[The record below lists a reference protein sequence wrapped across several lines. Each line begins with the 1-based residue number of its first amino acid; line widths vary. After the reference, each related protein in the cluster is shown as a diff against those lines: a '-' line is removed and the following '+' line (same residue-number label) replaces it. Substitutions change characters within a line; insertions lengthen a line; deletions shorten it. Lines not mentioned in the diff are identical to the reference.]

1 MFKKIAVVLALAL
14 TVTGCSKS
22 GKSEANDA
30 GKNGK
35 KAEKVTIVTHDSF
48 KLTDSLKAEFEK
60 SSGYKLEILSPND
73 AGAMVNQLILT
84 KDAPV
89 ADGVFGVDNTLAG
102 KAVAAGIFDD
112 YQSKNIPEVAAGLKL
127 GEALNPI
134 DFGEVCINADK
145 QYFSS
150 HNLALPKTIDDLVK
164 PEYKDMLV
172 IENPASSSPG
182 KAFLIATVGV
192 KGVDGYLD
200 YWQKLKDNG
209 VKVVK
214 GWTDAYTKEFSAG
227 EGKGKYP
234 LVLSYGSSPA
244 AEVNKDG
251 SDSATVSLPDT
262 CFRQT
267 EYAAVLKGAKNPDGA
282 KKFIDFL
289 LTKSVQETLPK
300 EMFVYPVNPE
310 AKIPE
315 SWAKFAKPSGTPIK
329 VDSDLIAKESE
340 KWVKA
345 WTAKVLG

>member
-1 MFKKIAVVLALAL
+1 MFRKITVVLAVALA
-14 TVTGCSKS
+14 VTGCSSSHKS
-22 GKSEANDA
+22 NDGAN
-30 GKNGK
+30 
-35 KAEKVTIVTHDSF
+35 AEKPAKVTIVTHDSF
-48 KLTDSLKAEFEK
+48 KLADNLKAEFEK

-73 AGAMVNQLILT
+73 AGVMVNQLILT

-102 KAVAAGIFDD
+102 KAIAAGVFKD
-112 YQSKNIPEVAAGLKL
+112 YQSQNIPKAAAGLKL

-145 QYFSS
+145 QYFTS
-150 HNLALPKTIDDLVK
+150 HNLELPKTIDDLVK

-182 KAFLIATVGV
+182 KAFLIASVGI

-200 YWQKLKDNG
+200 YWKQLKANG

-244 AEVNKDG
+244 AEVNKEG

-282 KKFIDFL
+282 QKFIDFL
-289 LTKSVQETLPK
+289 LTKAVQETFPS

-315 SWAKFAKPSGTPIK
+315 TWAKFAKPAATPIK
-329 VDSDLIAKESE
+329 VDPELIAKESD
-340 KWVKA
+340 KWVKD
-345 WTAKVLG
+345 WTAAVLG